1 MRGGATPPASAHR
14 SARGAIFAA
23 VLASELADTA
33 GLEYRKENEMS
44 KKPRKRKEGR
54 NIDRSSSDVLSI
66 QKQTMKKAFLDYL
79 GAAIMFFVMAL
90 VVLMVGLLTED
101 ASHSKLIVFGATPII
116 LGFTMFF
123 TFLFLRRFVIFKE
136 INKITSSSEQTIKIT
151 CKKVAFLTQPI
162 SKHNAVII
170 CIVLTDENGKKYY
183 DVVNGISDSTKKAT
197 RAELLNTK
205 VSLNCYA
212 NTNCVKTYQVDA
224 VKE

>member
-1 MRGGATPPASAHR
+1 
-14 SARGAIFAA
+14 
-23 VLASELADTA
+23 
-33 GLEYRKENEMS
+33 MS
-44 KKPRKRKEGR
+44 KKIHKRKERR
-54 NIDRSSSDVLSI
+54 NIDRSSPDLLSM

-79 GAAIMFFVMAL
+79 GATIMFFVMAL

-101 ASHSKLIVFGATPII
+101 ASHSKQILFGATPII
-116 LGFTMFF
+116 IGFTMFF

-183 DVVNGISDSTKKAT
+183 AIVNGISVSTKKAM
-197 RAELLNTK
+197 RAELLNVKIT
-205 VSLNCYA
+205 LNCYA
-212 NTNCVKTYQVDA
+212 NTNCVRTYKVHTDTTEE
-224 VKE
+224 K